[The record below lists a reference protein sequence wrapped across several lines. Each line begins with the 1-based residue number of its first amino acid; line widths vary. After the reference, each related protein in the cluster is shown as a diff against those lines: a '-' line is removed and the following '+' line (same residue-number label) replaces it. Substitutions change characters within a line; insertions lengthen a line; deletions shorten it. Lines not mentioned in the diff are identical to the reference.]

1 MKKIT
6 LMLSILMASCIC
18 QAQYTNH
25 QLYQA
30 YLKRD
35 MTIWQQYIASAKW
48 EELNNEEQK
57 QLLNYEYGF
66 AAYVLSHDVS
76 NAKEVLKQ
84 YEDHLLA
91 SKGKIPDAEYHAYL
105 SGLYSYKLSLDKS
118 HLFKYSNGIFD
129 NIKRAMKLDSNNPFV
144 LSMQGNVEFYSPF
157 GNKKDALAYY
167 QQADSIYRQ
176 MPEAKELWNVRAVQ
190 MTIVQC
196 LAKLNRAED
205 AKQQCEQYLKEEPHC
220 VIFQSLWAELTKQ

>member
-6 LMLSILMASCIC
+6 LILSILMASCIC

-66 AAYVLSHDVS
+66 AAYVLSHDVM
-76 NAKEVLKQ
+76 Q
-84 YEDHLLA
+84 
-91 SKGKIPDAEYHAYL
+91 
-105 SGLYSYKLSLDKS
+105 
-118 HLFKYSNGIFD
+118 
-129 NIKRAMKLDSNNPFV
+129 NIMPI
-144 LSMQGNVEFYSPF
+144 
-157 GNKKDALAYY
+157 Y
-167 QQADSIYRQ
+167 QDYIATNYR
-176 MPEAKELWNVRAVQ
+176 WTNH
-190 MTIVQC
+190 T
-196 LAKLNRAED
+196 
-205 AKQQCEQYLKEEPHC
+205 Y
-220 VIFQSLWAELTKQ
+220 